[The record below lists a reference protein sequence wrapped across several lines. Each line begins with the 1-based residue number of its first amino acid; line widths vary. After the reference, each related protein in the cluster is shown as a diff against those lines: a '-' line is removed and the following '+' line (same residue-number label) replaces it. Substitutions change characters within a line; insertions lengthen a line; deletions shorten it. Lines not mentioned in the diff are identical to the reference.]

1 MTYQAPR
8 GWRAPPRGAQHAAPF
23 GSNSPLLVHAHR
35 ALRLFVTAGA
45 WAAGLC
51 LVIGLVAL
59 VAEAAGPTRAT
70 HVAATAGS
78 AQLSARAA
86 QARGGQRGHHA
97 GSAGRAGRSHRART
111 VLGTFS
117 GRGNQTTGPFAVPA
131 PGRWN
136 LQWSYVCPARTPRG
150 RLIIREG
157 GGNGDG
163 LSVVAAGP
171 TGNGSTSSYSATARH
186 YLVVITGCSWKV
198 RVTAIR

>member
-8 GWRAPPRGAQHAAPF
+8 GWRVPPRGAQHAAPF
-23 GSNSPLLVHAHR
+23 GSNTPLLVHAHR

-59 VAEAAGPTRAT
+59 VAEAAGPASAT
-70 HVAATAGS
+70 HVTAAAGS

-86 QARGGQRGHHA
+86 KARASQRGHHG
-97 GSAGRAGRSHRART
+97 GSAGRAESSHRART

-117 GRGNQTTGPFAVPA
+117 GRGNRTTGPFTVPA

-136 LQWSYVCPARTPRG
+136 LQWSYVCPPRTPRG
-150 RLIIREG
+150 QLIIREG

-163 LSVVAAGP
+163 LSVTTAGP
-171 TGNGSTSSYSATARH
+171 TGRGSTSSYSATARH
-186 YLVVITGCSWKV
+186 YLVVITGCSWRV
-198 RVTAIR
+198 RVTGAR